1 MNKLELIDLHVNVE
15 GKEIIR
21 GINLTLPAGK
31 IHALIGPNGSGKSTL
46 ANAIMGHPKYKI
58 TSGSIILN
66 GKNITAAKANLR
78 AKEGLFL
85 SFQYPSEISGLSLP
99 TFLRTAVNNLREEGT
114 KYSVVEFHAI
124 LQKKMKELGM
134 DPSFSRRDLNAGFS
148 GGEKK
153 KMEILQLAMLEPRY
167 ALLDETD
174 SGLDVD
180 SLRSVAQGIKNFMNK
195 DKTIL
200 LITHYKRILDYVK
213 PDVIFIMKNGKIVR
227 QGSWEM
233 IDEIEKKENF
243 KNLREEHMARVFHLK
258 GIKPPKTNS

>member
-99 TFLRTAVNNLREEGT
+99 AFLRTAVNNLREEGT

-153 KMEILQLAMLEPRY
+153 RAEMLQLSLLEPKY
-167 ALLDETD
+167 ALLDETY

-180 SLRSVAQGIKNFMNK
+180 ALKLVVECIQKIKA
-195 DKTIL
+195 KTNLALL
-200 LITHYKRILDYVK
+200 LITHYHKFLEFLQ
-213 PDVIFIMKNGKIVR
+213 PDLVSVIHDGKIIK
-227 QGSWEM
+227 QGGKELAKQ
-233 IDEIEKKENF
+233 IEQDGFAK
-243 KNLREEHMARVFHLK
+243 L
-258 GIKPPKTNS
+258 INSGN

>member
-15 GKEIIR
+15 GKEIIK

-99 TFLRTAVNNLREEGT
+99 AFLRTAVNNLREEGT

-153 KMEILQLAMLEPRY
+153 RAEMLQLSLLEPKY

-180 SLRSVAQGIKNFMNK
+180 ALKIIAENIKKIKSKTKMGI
-195 DKTIL
+195 I
-200 LITHYKRILDYVK
+200 LITHYNKFIEYLHPDKVSVINEGRIIKQGGKELAK
-213 PDVIFIMKNGKIVR
+213 QIEQEGFAKIVER
-227 QGSWEM
+227 AN
-233 IDEIEKKENF
+233 EK
-243 KNLREEHMARVFHLK
+243 
-258 GIKPPKTNS
+258 